1 MQQFFLTVVFQN
13 FQTRKLNSSALT
25 EFIFEKDNFLNFL
38 GVLRVKQITGSAAL
52 AFSGGGL
59 RFCVRNHL
67 RYWVRTVRKNKTIS
81 PVCGCGM
88 VNMKSHCQSHD
99 NINLIT

>member
-38 GVLRVKQITGSAAL
+38 GVESSRLPEAL
-52 AFSGGGL
+52 LL
-59 RFCVRNHL
+59 RFPAVD
-67 RYWVRTVRKNKTIS
+67 YVSVFEIIS
-81 PVCGCGM
+81 VIG
-88 VNMKSHCQSHD
+88 SER
-99 NINLIT
+99 